1 MFWNKF
7 VDLCVDSGKS
17 PTPVCTELGFSSAVV
32 VKWKRG
38 AIPRDTT
45 LKKLAD
51 YFGVPMSYFTEK
63 EKPSDEGE
71 LSEKNVVT
79 IIGRDG
85 SFSKKK
91 LTDDQIK
98 AIKALIDQ
106 LPDATDEDL

>member
-1 MFWNKF
+1 MFFEKF
-7 VDLCVDSGKS
+7 ISLCAKHNVK
-17 PTPVCTELGFSSAVV
+17 PNQVTKALGLSTATATDWRNGS
-32 VKWKRG
+32 
-38 AIPRDTT
+38 IPRAVTM
-45 LKKLAD
+45 KKLAD

-71 LSEKNVVT
+71 LYEKNVVT

-91 LTDDQIK
+91 LTDEQIK